1 MPELKRWRVLLKEKS
16 IPGVL
21 SASYGTRIPIKG
33 TKKQQWPIYKPERF
47 FSAQLQVI
55 CDHDLFITDAFCGY
69 QGSVHD
75 ARVFRNSPVC
85 RDVESNPVFFPDN
98 THILGDAAYSLK
110 TWLLTPF
117 RYNGRLTLQWRFN
130 VAHSA
135 TRMAVERCIGLYTG
149 CFWELKTL
157 MDINNLEDIP

>member
-1 MPELKRWRVLLKEKS
+1 MKGPFEGKKG

-21 SASYGTRIPIKG
+21 SANHGTHIPIKG
-33 TKKQQWPIYKPERF
+33 PEKHSDQCINQKGF
-47 FSAQLQVI
+47 FSVQLQVI

-75 ARVFRNSPVC
+75 ARVFCYSPVC
-85 RDVESNPVFFPDN
+85 LDVESNPAFFPGN
-98 THILGDAAYSLK
+98 THILRDAAYPLK

-117 RYNGRLTLQWRFN
+117 RHNCHLTPQGRRFN

-149 CFWELKTL
+149 CFRELKTL
-157 MDINNLEDIP
+157 MDINKLEDIP